1 VAQALGRSGIVLIII
16 VIGALVAVSSG
27 LDLMSAVTA
36 AQWPTAPGSISAS
49 VIRNDTVGY
58 TASRLRP
65 RRLTVP
71 RLHVTYTYVVAG
83 ERYTSSQYS
92 VLAAAVGV
100 ATLQILRKYPVG
112 DTVRVHYDPENRS
125 TAVLDTSIPGGR
137 VVQAMLGLVVALTTW
152 ATTRPR
158 RGNT

>member
-1 VAQALGRSGIVLIII
+1 VTLALGRSGIALIII

-36 AQWPTAPGSISAS
+36 ARWPTAPGSISAS

-58 TASRLRP
+58 TSGRLST
-65 RRLTVP
+65 RRLLVP

-83 ERYTSSQYS
+83 QRYTNSQYS
-92 VLAAAVGV
+92 VLTTAVGV
-100 ATLQILRKYPVG
+100 ATLQTLRKYPVG

-125 TAVLDTSIPGGR
+125 TAVLDASIPGGR

>member
-1 VAQALGRSGIVLIII
+1 LIII

-27 LDLMSAVTA
+27 LDLMRAVTA
-36 AQWPTAPGSISAS
+36 AQWPTAPASISAS
-49 VIRNDTVGY
+49 VISNDTVGY
-58 TASRLRP
+58 TAGRLRT
-65 RRLTVP
+65 RRLLVP

-100 ATLQILRKYPVG
+100 ATLRTLRRYPVG

-125 TAVLDTSIPGGR
+125 TAVLDASIPGGR
-137 VVQAMLGLVVALTTW
+137 VVQALFGLIVAVGTW
-152 ATTRPR
+152 AATRPR
-158 RGNT
+158 HRRYIAASG